1 VLIGVKI
8 IWNFG
13 LYKAWKDMTG
23 HALVPYLEPQWSLIA
38 TLALIGG
45 SMLYS
50 WIRTRNAQD
59 RPERP
64 ET

>member
-8 IWNFG
+8 VWNFG
-13 LYKAWKDMTG
+13 LYKAWKDATG
-23 HALVPYLEPQWSLIA
+23 APLVPYLEPQWSLLA

-50 WIRTRNAQD
+50 WVRTHEK
-59 RPERP
+59 PGVGGP
-64 ET
+64 